1 MRTLGVIPARYAST
15 RFPGKPLVSIAGKS
29 MIQRVYEQASK
40 ATQIETCIVAT
51 DDKRIFDHVSAFG
64 GQVAMTRLDHKSGT
78 DRCAEV
84 AAIFADFDL
93 VINIQGDEPFVNPT
107 QIDQLVLSLK
117 NNSAA
122 EIATLAKQ
130 IQAHE
135 ELFNPNVVKVV
146 FNKRNEALYFS
157 RSTIPYLRG
166 QDQEQWLSKGR
177 FFKHL
182 GLYGY
187 RRSVLLAI
195 AKLLPGRLE
204 QLESLEQLRWLEEGY
219 RIRIEE
225 TKVETIGID
234 SPEDLERTL
243 KLKKL

>member
-15 RFPGKPLVSIAGKS
+15 RFPGKPLVNIAGKS
-29 MIQRVYEQASK
+29 MIQRVYEQVLK
-40 ATQIETCIVAT
+40 AEHIETCIVAT
-51 DDKRIFDHVSAFG
+51 DDKRIFNHVKAFG

-84 AAIFADFDL
+84 ANIFADFDL
-93 VINIQGDEPFVNPT
+93 VVNIQGDEPFVDPA
-107 QIDQLVLSLK
+107 QIDQLILSLQ
-117 NNSAA
+117 NNPEA

-130 IQAHE
+130 IQEQE

-157 RSTIPYLRG
+157 RSTIPHLRG
-166 QDQEQWLSKGR
+166 QEQEQWLGKGR

-182 GLYGY
+182 GLYGF

-195 AKLLPGRLE
+195 AKLPPGRLE
-204 QLESLEQLRWLEEGY
+204 QLEVLEQLRWLEEGY
-219 RIRIEE
+219 QIRIEK